1 MRRARWKES
10 YVMAEWCSHVL
21 VATGPALLGKASP
34 HSQLQICPS
43 GIPTHCH
50 LQPPRLN
57 SMPPPPWPVSTA
69 SHWQW
74 SKCQEAHLAL
84 QIDVSEL
91 EGLKIKREVEGIMY
105 LLLPSLM
112 ASPLLDNWI
121 YLIFILITTLRS
133 VITTS
138 GETEVT
144 LRFVFLQSLH
154 SFCFLHVPLQRNE
167 GKHSSTHAKS
177 LHKRKSFKTNML
189 VFCLAWVSVSPDEQ
203 YFLIWCD

>member
-1 MRRARWKES
+1 MRRAWWKER
-10 YVMAEWCSHVL
+10 YVMAEWCLHVL
-21 VATGPALLGKASP
+21 LATGPALLGKASP

-43 GIPTHCH
+43 GIPAHHH

-57 SMPPPPWPVSTA
+57 KMPPPPWPVSTA

-74 SKCQEAHLAL
+74 SKCKEAHLAL
-84 QIDVSEL
+84 QIDMSEL
-91 EGLKIKREVEGIMY
+91 EGLKIRREVEGIMY

-133 VITTS
+133 AITTS

-144 LRFVFLQSLH
+144 LRFIFLQSLY
-154 SFCFLHVPLQRNE
+154 SFCFLQVPLQRN
-167 GKHSSTHAKS
+167 
-177 LHKRKSFKTNML
+177 
-189 VFCLAWVSVSPDEQ
+189 
-203 YFLIWCD
+203 